1 MYLRGKRIIVTGGAG
16 FIGSHIVESLVSLGA
31 KVTVYDNLGTGKL
44 EYLDAV
50 KKDIKFIHGDILDMK
65 KLRNACYGMDAI
77 SHQAAQLEIFRA
89 IDDPE
94 FDLRVNT
101 IGTLNILKIAK
112 EYKIEKVINASSVS
126 VYGQA
131 LKIPQKETDATDP
144 NWAYGVSKLA
154 AEKYCQ
160 IFNEQYGI
168 PIVSLRYGQVYGVRE
183 WFGRALTVFI
193 KRMLDKE
200 PIVIFGDGK
209 QMRDYIY
216 VSDVVDCHNRCLTS
230 EKINSGVFNVGSGKS
245 IAILEIAKT
254 VKKVFGD
261 KTKIIFENTREGE
274 VSKLVPYRRRIPC
287 ELQKMY
293 MSIERANRILKWRP
307 KIFLAEGIKKEVHW
321 LKENP
326 SAWNIKGVVKI

>member
-1 MYLRGKRIIVTGGAG
+1 MNLTGKKIIVTGGAG
-16 FIGSHIVESLVSLGA
+16 FIGSHIAASLVQAGA
-31 KVTVYDNLGTGKL
+31 KVTVYDNLSTGKL
-44 EYLDAV
+44 EYLEGV
-50 KKDIKFIHGDILDMK
+50 MREIKFITGDIMDFK
-65 KLRNACYGMDAI
+65 KLRQACKSQDII

-89 IDDPE
+89 MDDPE

-101 IGTLNILKIAK
+101 IGTLNVLKLAR

-131 LKIPQKETDATDP
+131 VKVPQKETDPLDP
-144 NWAYGVSKLA
+144 NWAYGVGKLA

-168 PIVSLRYGQVYGVRE
+168 PIISLRYGQVYGVRE

-193 KRMLDKE
+193 KRMLDSQ
-200 PIVIFGDGK
+200 PIVIFGDGR

-216 VSDVVDCHNRCLTS
+216 VSDVVDCHNICLTND
-230 EKINSGVFNVGSGKS
+230 KIENGVFNVGSGRGVT
-245 IAILEIAKT
+245 ILEIARR
-254 VKKVFGD
+254 VKDVFGD
-261 KTKIIFENTREGE
+261 KSKIIFEDTKEGE
-274 VSKLVPYRRRIPC
+274 VSKLIPYRRRITC

-293 MSIERANRILKWRP
+293 MSIEMAKRVLKWRP
-307 KIFLAEGIKKEVHW
+307 KISLTEGIKKELAW